1 MIVSYYEINFLLS
14 ESKEGKYKMWL
25 SERYTDVFERLIGL
39 LQSEHTIIK
48 VYSKLLN
55 EPFLTLS
62 YHIKILTPISTKVVS

>member
-1 MIVSYYEINFLLS
+1 MIVSVYETNFLLS

-25 SERYTDVFERLIGL
+25 NERYTDVFERLLGL

-55 EPFLTLS
+55 QPFSTLS
-62 YHIKILTPISTKVVS
+62 YHITVEPV

>member
-1 MIVSYYEINFLLS
+1 
-14 ESKEGKYKMWL
+14 MWL

-62 YHIKILTPISTKVVS
+62 YHIKMLTPISTKVVS